1 MHLIKFYIWNLGF
14 QSLFPKYTTHYIQF
28 PVSQTMQI
36 ELGLLGAI
44 ALMGAAVQLR
54 ILSVLH
60 MKLDEISEEQ
70 RKRDEEAENQAAERL
85 AATKREQ
92 AQWEKE
98 HPTLSRH
105 GRQES
110 GLSSQPLLNEK
121 EGSISPPTSAD
132 LTCVQ
137 DGRPRKYSTS
147 SEFKAA
153 PTPDEELRRAL
164 RNPQNPGALPA
175 LDLGLGIQEDVPH
188 GFIAS
193 DELRLKEQTHELRKK
208 ALSSAEL
215 QDLRRKEELVLEI
228 QNIRRSIEVLKSETP
243 IPSSSNA
250 SRHPS
255 MASRRTL
262 SIDANN
268 ALLPIP
274 SHLRP
279 PRETDPRTRAQSME
293 LASLGYSLP
302 LGTSIS
308 RPTSVPVQDED
319 WDSYVQ
325 ERKLLQ
331 PPAGITPPIATT
343 PIAPAPRIPVAPAVT
358 EALNRRKERENILGY
373 REPSIASSDD
383 VPLAKAT
390 RLKRTHSAGANDMPV
405 TILPPRRGSPVISST
420 PQRPSPNR
428 QRTFEELNERHREKM
443 RDLQAPLT
451 RAEKEEAELRAAR
464 QRWERNKVLERE
476 AVTRRQAEKVAQLE
490 KRKRAEDGGH
500 GGRKTLSADI
510 RHSRS
515 LSHDKLAPFGSS
527 SKRLSTLK
535 VEDWQKYQ
543 QDLEM
548 GLRPAGMLGAESGSA
563 RQPGASSGVPFP
575 DRGKASR
582 GRIGQDPLSRA

>member
-1 MHLIKFYIWNLGF
+1 MHSIKFYVWNLGF
-14 QSLFPKYTTHYIQF
+14 ESLFPKFTTNHIEF

-36 ELGLLGAI
+36 ELGLLGAV
-44 ALMGAAVQLR
+44 ALMGAALQLR

-60 MKLDEISEEQ
+60 MKLEEIGEEQ
-70 RKRDEEAENQAAERL
+70 RKQDEEAEHHAAERL
-85 AATKREQ
+85 VAAKREQ

-105 GRQES
+105 GRHES
-110 GLSSQPLLNEK
+110 GLSSRPLLNEK
-121 EGSISPPTSAD
+121 EGSISSPTTAD
-132 LTCVQ
+132 LTFVQ
-137 DGRPRKYSTS
+137 DGRPRNHSIS
-147 SEFKAA
+147 SEFRAA
-153 PTPDEELRRAL
+153 PTPDEELRRAV
-164 RNPQNPGALPA
+164 RNPQSPGALPT

-193 DELRLKEQTHELRKK
+193 DEPRLKQRTDELRRKD
-208 ALSSAEL
+208 LSFTEL
-215 QDLRRKEELVLEI
+215 EDLRQKEELVLQI

-243 IPSSSNA
+243 IPSSTDA
-250 SRHPS
+250 SRRPS
-255 MASRRTL
+255 MVSRRTL
-262 SIDANN
+262 SIDPNN
-268 ALLPIP
+268 ALQP

-279 PRETDPRTRAQSME
+279 PRETDPRTRAHSME
-293 LASLGYSLP
+293 LSSLGYSLP

-308 RPTSVPVQDED
+308 RPTSVPVRDED

-331 PPAGITPPIATT
+331 PPAGITLPIATT

-358 EALNRRKERENILGY
+358 EALNRRKERENTLGY
-373 REPSIASSDD
+373 REPSTASSDD

-390 RLKRTHSAGANDMPV
+390 RLKRTHSAGGNDIPV

-420 PQRPSPNR
+420 PQRGSPSRP
-428 QRTFEELNERHREKM
+428 RTFEELNERHREKM
-443 RDLQAPLT
+443 HDLQAPLT
-451 RAEKEEAELRAAR
+451 QAEKEQADLRAAR

-490 KRKRAEDGGH
+490 KRKRAEDDGH
-500 GGRKTLSADI
+500 GGRRALSADR

-515 LSHDKLAPFGSS
+515 LSHDKLAVFGSS
-527 SKRLSTLK
+527 SKRVSTLK

-548 GLRPAGMLGAESGSA
+548 GGRPAGTLGADSASA
-563 RQPGASSGVPFP
+563 RQSGVPFP
-575 DRGKASR
+575 DRGKAS
-582 GRIGQDPLSRA
+582 GRRINRDPLQLS